1 MHFLTNLR
9 RHAAARPLLLI
20 LALLVVGLSYSAVSP
35 PSSSAETEMTHQIEE
50 GKALFDF
57 TCSSCHG
64 LGGEGTSQGP
74 SLIGVGAASVD
85 FQMGTG
91 RMPAARQEAQLPARK
106 VNYSQEQI
114 EAVAA
119 YVATLG
125 PGPGIP
131 AQSQYSLNS
140 SLEGDAKAEAI
151 ARGGALFRANCS
163 ACHGIVGGGGAM
175 PNGKYA
181 PSIVDTSDVHLYEA
195 IRTGPQQMPMFSKE
209 VMPDESVAEI
219 IAYVNAAD
227 EQANYGGLTMGD
239 AGPVSEG
246 FWAFIIG
253 IGGFSLIA
261 TWIAKKGA
269 RAR

>member
-1 MHFLTNLR
+1 MNFLTTLR
-9 RHAAARPLLLI
+9 RRSYARPILLLM
-20 LALLVVGLSYSAVSP
+20 ALVVLGIGYSVVSP
-35 PSSSAETEMTHQIEE
+35 ERSSAETDMTQQIEK
-50 GKALFDF
+50 GKALFDL

-64 LGGEGTSQGP
+64 LGAEGTQFGP

-91 RMPAARQEAQLPARK
+91 RMPAARMESQLPSK
-106 VNYSQEQI
+106 QVQYSQEQI

-125 PGPGIP
+125 PGPAIATPDQVSTDG
-131 AQSQYSLNS
+131 LT
-140 SLEGDAKAEAI
+140 EEEI

-175 PNGKYA
+175 PNGKFA
-181 PSIVDTSDVHLYEA
+181 PSLTETSPTHIYGA
-195 IRTGPQQMPMFSKE
+195 MRSGPQQMPTFSKD
-209 VMPDESVAEI
+209 VMPDQSVREI
-219 IAYVNAAD
+219 IAYLDEANA
-227 EQANYGGLTMGD
+227 QPNHGGLTMGA

-246 FWAFIIG
+246 FWAFVIG
-253 IGGFSLIA
+253 IGGLSIVA
-261 TWIAKKGA
+261 TWICKKGA